1 MGSLSYLQPI
11 IDQNVIMHHINVEE
25 MQAIVLK
32 DIRWK
37 ILNKIAIQI
46 QQYIN
51 LHNHTHTHTH
61 THTQL
66 NLQ

>member
-1 MGSLSYLQPI
+1 
-11 IDQNVIMHHINVEE
+11 MHHINVEE

-61 THTQL
+61 THTVKLTIGIQ
-66 NLQ
+66 N